1 MTSLSIRLSLL
12 LAGVL
17 AIAAWLVLPRGIEA
31 GHWLAAEDDPA
42 RLADLALDR
51 SFDAR
56 VAAREIEAALHA
68 GDVELAESFIALA
81 RERNVAVDPA
91 LEATVAAEASS
102 SAAAA
107 RGVGQFVRG
116 FVIGEPDDLVS
127 LAGTATGDLF
137 VFGDARD
144 ALREGVRLARGEEAD
159 ELILGLACVGL
170 AVTAGT
176 YASLGAGAPARL
188 GLSVIK
194 AARKTGRIGT
204 HLSGVVVRAV
214 RESVDAAA
222 LKQAFTR
229 SALVRPA
236 LAVRAAR
243 EAVKV
248 EKAGGLLHLVR
259 DVGRVQSKAG
269 TRAALDGLKLAEHP
283 KDVARLARLAEAKGI
298 KMRAVIKLLGRGA
311 ILLTTGVFNL
321 AMWVFWAVVN
331 LLMLCAAIKRAS
343 ERIALG
349 VIRRGKVRHARR
361 RECAA
366 VAAAG

>member
-1 MTSLSIRLSLL
+1 MTSLSICLSLL
-12 LAGVL
+12 LAAAL

-81 RERNVAVDPA
+81 RERNVTVDPA
-91 LEATVAAEASS
+91 LEAAVAAEASG

-116 FVIGEPDDLVS
+116 
-127 LAGTATGDLF
+127 F

-176 YASLGAGAPARL
+176 YASLGAGAPA
-188 GLSVIK
+188 
-194 AARKTGRIGT
+194 
-204 HLSGVVVRAV
+204 
-214 RESVDAAA
+214 
-222 LKQAFTR
+222 
-229 SALVRPA
+229 
-236 LAVRAAR
+236 
-243 EAVKV
+243 
-248 EKAGGLLHLVR
+248 
-259 DVGRVQSKAG
+259 
-269 TRAALDGLKLAEHP
+269 
-283 KDVARLARLAEAKGI
+283 
-298 KMRAVIKLLGRGA
+298 
-311 ILLTTGVFNL
+311 
-321 AMWVFWAVVN
+321 
-331 LLMLCAAIKRAS
+331 
-343 ERIALG
+343 
-349 VIRRGKVRHARR
+349 
-361 RECAA
+361 
-366 VAAAG
+366 

>member
-12 LAGVL
+12 LAAAL

-42 RLADLALDR
+42 RLADLGLDR

-81 RERNVAVDPA
+81 RERNVNVDPT
-91 LEATVAAEASS
+91 LEATVAAEATS

-107 RGVGQFVRG
+107 RGVGRFVRG
-116 FVIGEPDDLVS
+116 FVVGEPDDLVS

-176 YASLGAGAPARL
+176 YVSLGAGAPA
-188 GLSVIK
+188 
-194 AARKTGRIGT
+194 
-204 HLSGVVVRAV
+204 
-214 RESVDAAA
+214 
-222 LKQAFTR
+222 
-229 SALVRPA
+229 P
-236 LAVRAAR
+236 
-243 EAVKV
+243 
-248 EKAGGLLHLVR
+248 
-259 DVGRVQSKAG
+259 
-269 TRAALDGLKLAEHP
+269 P
-283 KDVARLARLAEAKGI
+283 
-298 KMRAVIKLLGRGA
+298 
-311 ILLTTGVFNL
+311 
-321 AMWVFWAVVN
+321 
-331 LLMLCAAIKRAS
+331 
-343 ERIALG
+343 
-349 VIRRGKVRHARR
+349 ARR
-361 RECAA
+361 SRSRKPAASFIWCATS
-366 VAAAG
+366 AACSRTPAPARRSMVSNSPSTRGTWRAWRG